1 MGLNEVG
8 EDELKG
14 WTVSVVGGDTRMLE
28 HMRLARLAGA
38 KVQHYGSIP
47 NANDVAGEPQ
57 TASLAAAVKGAR
69 IISCPIPGLGAD
81 DEVYAKYTTEKLR
94 LTTDVLKG
102 AAPGAMLFTCYST
115 PRLDEWAKAAS
126 VKIISYGEDDA
137 LSILHAVPTAEGAIR
152 VAIENT
158 DDTLLGM
165 NVLCVGLGRVGVS
178 VAQAF
183 EGMKSRV
190 SLAVRNPAQLA
201 RAWAMNTTPIEL
213 RELKSH
219 IGIFGLIVSSTSGR
233 VLDKDLLASTRPDV
247 VIIDLCSPPGSVDF
261 EAAKALGR
269 KVIWARAQAGRAPRR
284 AGADEWHVLMRIL
297 REQTPELRRS

>member
-1 MGLNEVG
+1 VG
-8 EDELKG
+8 EGELRG
-14 WTVSVVGGDTRMLE
+14 WTVAVLGGDFRMLE

-47 NANDVAGEPQ
+47 GAEEAAGSPQ
-57 TASLAAAVKGAR
+57 AASLADAVKGAR
-69 IISCPIPGLGAD
+69 IISCPIPGLGTD
-81 DEVYAKYTTEKLR
+81 DELYAKFTGEKLR

-102 AAPGAMLFTCYST
+102 AAPGALIMTCYST
-115 PRLDEWAKAAS
+115 PRLDKWAEAAN
-126 VKIISYGEDDA
+126 VKIIPYADDDA

-165 NVLCVGLGRVGVS
+165 DVLCVGLGRVGVS

-190 SLAVRNPAQLA
+190 SLAARNPAQLA
-201 RAWAMNTTPIEL
+201 RAWAMNLRPIEL

-219 IGIFGLIVSSTSGR
+219 IGRFGLIVSSTSGL
-233 VLDKDLLASTRPDV
+233 VLTKDLLAATRPDV
-247 VIIDLCSPPGSVDF
+247 VIIDLCSPPGSIDF

-284 AGADEWHVLMRIL
+284 AGADEWQILMRIV
-297 REQTPELRRS
+297 RERTPELQRT

>member
-1 MGLNEVG
+1 MSSG
-8 EDELKG
+8 ELEG
-14 WTVSVVGGDTRMLE
+14 WIVAVLGGDLRMLE
-28 HMRLARLAGA
+28 HMRLGRLAGA
-38 KVQHYGSIP
+38 RVQHYGSIP
-47 NANDVAGEPQ
+47 GAEDAAGQPQ
-57 TASLAAAVKGAR
+57 AATLADAVKGAR

-81 DEVYAKYTTEKLR
+81 DELYAKYTTEKLR

-102 AAPGAMLFTCYST
+102 ASSGAVLFTCYST

-126 VKIISYGEDDA
+126 VRIIPYGEDDA

-152 VAIENT
+152 LAIENT

-165 NVLCVGLGRVGVS
+165 NVLCIGLGRVGIS

-190 SLAVRNPAQLA
+190 SLAARNPAQLA
-201 RAWAMNTTPIEL
+201 RAWTMNTNPIEL
-213 RELKSH
+213 SDLKSH
-219 IGIFGLIVSSTSGR
+219 IGNFGLIVSSTSGR
-233 VLDKDLLASTRPDV
+233 VLNRDLLALTRADV

-284 AGADEWHVLMRIL
+284 AGYDEWQVLMRIL
-297 REQTPELRRS
+297 REQTPELQRA

>member
-1 MGLNEVG
+1 MSEG
-8 EDELKG
+8 ELKG
-14 WTVSVVGGDTRMLE
+14 WTVAVLGGDLRMLE

-47 NANDVAGEPQ
+47 GAEGASGAPQ
-57 TASLAAAVKGAR
+57 AASLTDAIRGAR

-81 DEVYAKYTTEKLR
+81 DELYAKFTDEKLR

-102 AAPGAMLFTCYST
+102 AARGAMILTCYST
-115 PRLDEWAKAAS
+115 PRLDQWAQAAS
-126 VKIISYGEDDA
+126 VKIIPYADDDA

-158 DDTLLGM
+158 EDTLLGM
-165 NVLCVGLGRVGVS
+165 DVLCIGLGRVGIS

-190 SLAVRNPAQLA
+190 ALAARSPAQLA
-201 RAWAMNTTPIEL
+201 RAWAMNTRPIEL
-213 RELKSH
+213 RDLKSH
-219 IGIFGLIVSSTSGR
+219 IGNFGLIVSSTSGR
-233 VLDKDLLASTRPDV
+233 VLDQELLAATRSDV

-261 EAAKALGR
+261 EAAKTLGR

-284 AGADEWHVLMRIL
+284 AGADEWQVLMRIV
-297 REQTPELRRS
+297 REQTLELQRA

>member
-1 MGLNEVG
+1 VG
-8 EDELKG
+8 EGELKG
-14 WTVSVVGGDTRMLE
+14 WTVAVLGGDVRMLE

-47 NANDVAGEPQ
+47 EAAAAAGQPQ
-57 TASLAAAVKGAR
+57 ATSLAASVKGAR

-81 DEVYAKYTTEKLR
+81 DELYAKFTTEKLC
-94 LTTDVLKG
+94 LTADVLKG

-115 PRLDEWAKAAS
+115 PRLDEWARAAA
-126 VKIISYGEDDA
+126 VKIIPYGEDDA

-165 NVLCVGLGRVGVS
+165 DVLCVGLGRVGVS

-190 SLAVRNPAQLA
+190 SLAARNPAQLA
-201 RAWAMNTTPIEL
+201 RAWAMNTVPIEL
-213 RELKSH
+213 RDLKAH
-219 IGIFGLIVSSTSGR
+219 VGKFGLIVSSTSGR
-233 VLDKDLLASTRPDV
+233 VLDKDLLALTRPDV

-269 KVIWARAQAGRAPRR
+269 KVIWARGQAGRAPRR
-284 AGADEWHVLMRIL
+284 AGADEWQVLMRIV
-297 REQTPELRRS
+297 REQTLELRRT

>member
-1 MGLNEVG
+1 VG
-8 EDELKG
+8 EGELSG
-14 WTVSVVGGDTRMLE
+14 WTVAVLGGDVRMLE

-47 NANDVAGEPQ
+47 GAEEAAGRPQ
-57 TASLAAAVKGAR
+57 AATLADAVKGAR

-81 DEVYAKYTTEKLR
+81 DELYAKFTTEKLR
-94 LTTDVLKG
+94 LTDEVLEG
-102 AAPGAMLFTCYST
+102 AAPGAMLLTCYST
-115 PRLDEWAKAAS
+115 PRMDEWANAAS
-126 VKIISYGEDDA
+126 VKIIPYGEDDA

-152 VAIENT
+152 IAIENT

-165 NVLCVGLGRVGVS
+165 NVLCVGLGRVGIS

-190 SLAVRNPAQLA
+190 SVAARNPAQLA
-201 RAWAMNTTPIEL
+201 RAWAMNANPIEL

-219 IGIFGLIVSSTSGR
+219 IGNFGLIVSSTSGR
-233 VLDKDLLASTRPDV
+233 VLEKELIALTRPDV
-247 VIIDLCSPPGSVDF
+247 VIIDLCSPPGSVDL

-269 KVIWARAQAGRAPRR
+269 KAIWARAQAGRAPRR
-284 AGADEWHVLMRIL
+284 AGYDEWQVMMRIV
-297 REQTPELRRS
+297 REHTPELQRT

>member
-1 MGLNEVG
+1 MTEG
-8 EDELKG
+8 ELQG
-14 WTVSVVGGDTRMLE
+14 WTVAVLGGDSRMLE

-47 NANDVAGEPQ
+47 GAEEAAGSPQAN
-57 TASLAAAVKGAR
+57 TLADAVKGAR
-69 IISCPIPGLGAD
+69 IISCPIPGLGAE
-81 DEVYAKYTTEKLR
+81 DELYAKFTDEKLQ

-102 AAPGAMLFTCYST
+102 AAPGAVIMTCYST
-115 PRLDEWAKAAS
+115 PRLDSWAEAAN
-126 VKIISYGEDDA
+126 VTIIPYAEDDA

-165 NVLCVGLGRVGVS
+165 DVLCVGLGRVGIS

-190 SLAVRNPAQLA
+190 SLAARNPAQLA
-201 RAWAMNTTPIEL
+201 RAWAMNLRPIEL
-213 RELKSH
+213 RDLKEH
-219 IGIFGLIVSSTSGR
+219 IGHFGLVVSSTSGL
-233 VLDKDLLASTRPDV
+233 VLTKDVLEATRLDV

-261 EAAKALGR
+261 EAAKQLGR

-284 AGADEWHVLMRIL
+284 AGADEWHVLMRII
-297 REQTPELRRS
+297 RERTPELRRA